1 LDLAFYGSSLLS
13 TYWNGAAT
21 YYRGLLKALAERGHS
36 ITFFEPDVFD
46 RQKHRD
52 MDPPDWATVV
62 VYDATEDAAR
72 DALEQGRGADVLVKA
87 SGVGAFD
94 DLLAEGALAARG
106 PEALAV
112 YWDVDAPATLDRLAA
127 DPGDA
132 LHRLLPRYDMVLTY
146 GGGDPVVRRYRG
158 FGARG
163 CVPIYNA
170 LDPSTHHPAEPDP
183 RFACDLVFLGNR
195 LPDREARVEEFFLRA
210 AELAPQKRFLL
221 AGNGWSD
228 KRVPTNV
235 RVLGHLGSGDHNRL
249 NASAL
254 AVMNISREGMA
265 RNGWSPATRLFEAA
279 GAGSCNITDSWAGIP
294 EFLEPGWEVLVA
306 NDGAEVARILEEL
319 TPERA
324 RLIGERARRRILAEH
339 TYDRRAA
346 QVEDLLLNALAWKA
360 RKSA

>member
-1 LDLAFYGSSLLS
+1 LDIAFYGSSLLS

-21 YYRGLLKALAERGHS
+21 YYRGLLKALAERGHRV
-36 ITFFEPDVFD
+36 TFYEPDIFE

-52 MDPPDWATVV
+52 IDPPDWAEVV
-62 VYDATEDAAR
+62 VYEGSEEAAR
-72 DALEQGRGADVLVKA
+72 QALQQGRGADVLVKA

-94 DLLAEGALAARG
+94 DLLAEGVIAARG
-106 PEALAV
+106 PEALAL
-112 YWDVDAPATLDRLAA
+112 YWDVDAPATLDKLAA
-127 DPGDA
+127 DRGDV

-170 LDPSTHHPAEPDP
+170 LDPSTHRPADPDP

-195 LPDREARVEEFFLRA
+195 LPDRESRVEEFFLRA
-210 AELAPQKRFLL
+210 AALAPDKRFLL
-221 AGNGWSD
+221 AGNGWAD
-228 KRVPTNV
+228 KPVPQNV
-235 RVLGHLGSGDHNRL
+235 RVLGHVGSGEHNAL

-254 AVMNISREGMA
+254 AVMNISRDGMA

-279 GAGSCNITDSWAGIP
+279 GAGACNITDFWAGIP
-294 EFLEPGWEVLVA
+294 DFLEPDWEVLVA
-306 NDGAEVARILEEL
+306 DDGAEVARILREL

-324 RLIGERARRRILAEH
+324 RTIGERARRRILAEH
-339 TYDRRAA
+339 TYERRAA
-346 QVEDLLLNALAWKA
+346 QVEDLLLNALTWKA
-360 RKSA
+360 RKTA